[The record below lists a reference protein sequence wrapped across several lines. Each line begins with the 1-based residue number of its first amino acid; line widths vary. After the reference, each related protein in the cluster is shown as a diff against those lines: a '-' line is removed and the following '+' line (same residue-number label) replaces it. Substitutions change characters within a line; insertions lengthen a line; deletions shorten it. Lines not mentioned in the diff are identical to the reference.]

1 MTADAAIK
9 PESGRRLH
17 RLHPFSS
24 LTAHEIVTA
33 ATIVRQN
40 AGLRHLVDADSVVT
54 KAITLLEP
62 PKHLMVQ
69 YLDIEHGDTLQD
81 ERFTIPRRAEV
92 QYCIKG
98 TTQMYTSVVCLAL
111 AQESSQVTE
120 PKHHQGIMD
129 PIEHAVFF
137 DVVGSSP
144 EWAAAVSSLGLPADV
159 ELSYEPWPYGADKDT
174 GPNPP
179 RYIRGVA
186 YARGL
191 SGSHP
196 ETNKF
201 SFPLPLCPVVDV
213 AKKAVVRIDPMPTD
227 GIANERISSPSS
239 GPNWTTGT
247 ALDGCQPNDYHPDL
261 LPPSRQDLRPLHL
274 VQPEGVSFTVTD
286 GSLVEWQKWQF
297 RVRFDFREGIV
308 LHDVR
313 YDDRSLFYRLSLSEM
328 TVPYAD
334 PRSPYHV
341 KQGFDLGD
349 AGAGAV
355 ANSLRLGCD
364 CLGSIYYFDGVVNTM
379 EGGAI
384 TIPNAICLHEEDGGV
399 LWKHTNDKTKA
410 AVSARSRVLVIQT
423 TMTLGN
429 YDYILAWRFDQAAG
443 ITYEVSATG
452 IVSTNLIDPGTSSR
466 WGTVV
471 SPRALAQNHQ
481 HLFCVRLDPAID
493 GYQNSVQVEESVP
506 LPLDDEVN
514 IYGNAWE
521 VKKRHIEKS
530 GFEDADPLC
539 NRTFKIVNETKINSI
554 SGNPTGYKIIAPP
567 SQMLLAHP
575 SSVAAKRAKF
585 AQHHLWVSKYRD
597 GDLWAGG
604 KFTTNSYEE
613 TDGLSSYVAR
623 AENVRNDDLVVWVTM
638 GITHIPRVEDFP
650 VMPTEKLRL
659 TLKPADFFS
668 RNPAIDVPTNVQNLP
683 SRHAMAAGA

>member
-1 MTADAAIK
+1 MDDAVDFATSSPAQRVTGVWHVIIVYSRLTGLTAFDPADAAPK

-92 QYCIKG
+92 QYCLKG

-120 PKHHQGIMD
+120 PKHYQGIMD

-174 GPNPP
+174 GP
-179 RYIRGVA
+179 
-186 YARGL
+186 
-191 SGSHP
+191 
-196 ETNKF
+196 ETQMA
-201 SFPLPLCPVVDV
+201 L
-213 AKKAVVRIDPMPTD
+213 VRIDPMPTE
-227 GIANERISSPSS
+227 GIANERISSPSP

-297 RVRFDFREGIV
+297 RVRCDFREGIV

-328 TVPYAD
+328 TVLYAD

-355 ANSLRLGCD
+355 VNPLRLGCD
-364 CLGSIYYFDGVVNTM
+364 FLGSIYYFDGVVNTM

-399 LWKHTNDKTKA
+399 LWKHTNDKTEA

-471 SPRALAQNHQ
+471 SPRVIAQNHQ
-481 HLFCVRLDPAID
+481 NMFCVRLDPAID
-493 GYQNSVQVEESVP
+493 GHQNSVQVEKSVP

-514 IYGNAWE
+514 TYGNA
-521 VKKRHIEKS
+521 
-530 GFEDADPLC
+530 
-539 NRTFKIVNETKINSI
+539 
-554 SGNPTGYKIIAPP
+554 
-567 SQMLLAHP
+567 
-575 SSVAAKRAKF
+575 
-585 AQHHLWVSKYRD
+585 
-597 GDLWAGG
+597 
-604 KFTTNSYEE
+604 
-613 TDGLSSYVAR
+613 
-623 AENVRNDDLVVWVTM
+623 
-638 GITHIPRVEDFP
+638 
-650 VMPTEKLRL
+650 
-659 TLKPADFFS
+659 
-668 RNPAIDVPTNVQNLP
+668 
-683 SRHAMAAGA
+683 